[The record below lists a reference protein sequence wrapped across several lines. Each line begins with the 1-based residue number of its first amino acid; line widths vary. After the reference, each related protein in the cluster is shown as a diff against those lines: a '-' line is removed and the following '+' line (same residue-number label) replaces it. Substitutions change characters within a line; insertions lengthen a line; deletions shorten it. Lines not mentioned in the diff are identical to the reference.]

1 MRILIDSSCGR
12 VGDGISSSLFWVPD
26 TEVITWTSDAKPTM
40 DMFDEANPDIL
51 IINATQLSTPELK
64 IASHRHPNTKI
75 VSIGKVNDFQLE
87 PHLSIQDSSSQFP
100 TILFEDGAMIGN
112 IGRPSKKKNLHTDLL
127 CLTDYIPHGNIP
139 TNAAQVPLSLPHLS
153 KEAYEYFIEES
164 PLKEALSILSFLCEN
179 YNIKIFGNQ
188 KAPFPHYLGTVDS
201 SVRSS
206 ALASTSV
213 YIDLDGGSW
222 YDAAWLGK
230 ECVSISKSC
239 ARHFN
244 NIEELKASVD
254 EALAAGETNSQKIKM
269 TVKNQ
274 TYFELT
280 GDILSFFNLPEKR
293 QLLMNKKKEMLC

>member
-1 MRILIDSSCGR
+1 MRVLIDSSCGR

-26 TEVITWTSDAKPTM
+26 TEVITWIADAKPTM
-40 DMFDEANPDIL
+40 DMFDETNPDIL
-51 IINATQLSTPELK
+51 ITNATKLSTQELK

-87 PHLSIQDSSSQFP
+87 PHLSISQESSSPFP
-100 TILFEDGAMIGN
+100 TIRFEDGAMIGN
-112 IGRPSKKKNLHTDLL
+112 IGSPSKKKNLHTDLL
-127 CLTDYIPHGNIP
+127 CLTDYI
-139 TNAAQVPLSLPHLS
+139 HLNDRWS
-153 KEAYEYFIEES
+153 TSVKKWEEFI
-164 PLKEALSILSFLCEN
+164 SILNFLCEN
-179 YNIKIFGNQ
+179 YNIKIFGKQYMSVPN
-188 KAPFPHYLGTVDS
+188 YLGTVTPS
-201 SVRSS
+201 TQSS

-239 ARHFN
+239 LRNFSN
-244 NIEELKASVD
+244 VEELKSSVD

-293 QLLMNKKKEMLC
+293 QLLMEKKKEMLC